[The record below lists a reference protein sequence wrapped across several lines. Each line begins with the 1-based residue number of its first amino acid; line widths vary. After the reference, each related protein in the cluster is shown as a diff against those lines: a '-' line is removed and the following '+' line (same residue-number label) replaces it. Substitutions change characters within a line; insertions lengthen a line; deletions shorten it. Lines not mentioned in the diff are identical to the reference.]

1 VVLVFV
7 VMQKHMVAMVPSLF
21 LAMGVIVVVLVYM
34 FSTNLMSGSKK
45 QGFFASFCKTQAD
58 S

>member
-34 FSTNLMSGSKK
+34 FSTNLMVVQRSK
-45 QGFFASFCKTQAD
+45 ASLLSFCKTQAD

>member
-1 VVLVFV
+1 MVLVFV

-34 FSTNLMSGSKK
+34 FSTNLMVVQRSK
-45 QGFFASFCKTQAD
+45 ASLLSFCKT
-58 S
+58 

>member
-45 QGFFASFCKTQAD
+45 QGFFAFIL
-58 S
+58 